1 MSTELQDRVAAAEVG
16 MLHYMRRV
24 EFLSDYIRSEA
35 EATGRCAA
43 WALGVMAHGVCECDR
58 CVKMRKLLRK

>member
-16 MLHYMRRV
+16 MLYYMRRV
-24 EFLSDYIRSEA
+24 EFLTGYIRSEA

-43 WALGVMAHGVCECDR
+43 WVLGVMTHGACECDR
-58 CVKMRKLLRK
+58 CVKMSKLLRK